1 MWEILADLAV
11 LFGAGPGA
19 GLAGPPS
26 GTAAGRGQAG
36 PGPLLRAIGT
46 PRLAR
51 HVHRR
56 QPAAHARL
64 AHRRLRVAPPPA
76 PGDPPRRRGP
86 RPEPEAWYD
95 QDWAA
100 KAYQP
105 PGDGPAVHLNVHS
118 RYLGIVLLALRK
130 I

>member
-1 MWEILADLAV
+1 MRSERPGWPATYT
-11 LFGAGPGA
+11 AGSLLLTPGS
-19 GLAGPPS
+19 P
-26 GTAAGRGQAG
+26 TAAFESRHR
-36 PGPLLRAIGT
+36 PHLEIPLGGE
-46 PRLAR
+46 
-51 HVHRR
+51 VH
-56 QPAAHARL
+56 
-64 AHRRLRVAPPPA
+64 
-76 PGDPPRRRGP
+76 D
-86 RPEPEAWYD
+86 PEPEAWYD